1 MAFEF
6 PPIDMLLPHAKPMIL
21 LDRVVYRDAARIITE
36 VDIRPEIP
44 FFVPG
49 QGIAAHVTLEYMA
62 QSCGAFVGA
71 LAMESGKP
79 VRVGFLL
86 GTRDF
91 ISRVAWFRPS
101 DVLSVT
107 AALAFQDDEMAVF
120 DCRVAQHGQDVVTAQ
135 LTVYQP
141 ADVAAMLASQ
151 GIGSTI

>member
-1 MAFEF
+1 MAFEL
-6 PPIDMLLPHAKPMIL
+6 PPIEALLPHARPMIL
-21 LDRVVYRDAARIITE
+21 LDRVVYRDAARIVTE
-36 VDIRPEIP
+36 VAIRPEIP

-49 QGIAAHVTLEYMA
+49 QGIAAHVALEYMA

-71 LAMESGKP
+71 LAMETGKP

-91 ISRVAWFRPS
+91 VSQVAWFPPLA
-101 DVLSVT
+101 VLSVT

-120 DCRVAQHGQDVVTAQ
+120 DCRVALQGQDVVTAQ

-141 ADVAAMLASQ
+141 TDVGAMLASQ